1 MRTITTNTDVYT
13 FRELPPKAQEK
24 AIDDV
29 RNNEYYAS
37 WPWHEDTIYEF
48 VKMLMDEGWE
58 LDVTDV
64 AFSGFWSQG
73 DGASFDA
80 TINIAKYINK
90 HNLAE
95 KYPLVLKYVD
105 EFSIRGG
112 THKNS
117 YATHYSH
124 ERTRYFEIETDYID
138 SAHGEEILG
147 VDGIKALEAEIKAL
161 EKDIEDRRYHLSNDI
176 YRALE
181 KEYNDLMTDE
191 TITDYLIANDTEF
204 TIDGEIY

>member
-13 FRELPPKAQEK
+13 FRELPPKAQQR

-29 RNNEYYAS
+29 RNDVFYLNF
-37 WPWHEDTIYEF
+37 PWHESTIEEF
-48 VKMLMDEGWE
+48 VRDLQSEGWE
-58 LDVTDV
+58 LDSDNVHW
-64 AFSGFWSQG
+64 SGFYSQG

-80 TINIAKYINK
+80 SLNLHKYITSL
-90 HNLAE
+90 NLAA

-105 EFSIRGG
+105 EFSIRGA

-117 YATHYSH
+117 YANHYSH
-124 ERTRYFEIETDYID
+124 ERTRYFEIETD

-147 VDGIKALEAEIKAL
+147 AEGIKALEAEIEAL
-161 EKDIEDRRYHLSNDI
+161 EKDIEDRRYHHCNDI

-181 KEYNDLMTDE
+181 KEYDELNSDESIIDHIISND
-191 TITDYLIANDTEF
+191 YEF
-204 TIDGEIY
+204 TIDGKQF